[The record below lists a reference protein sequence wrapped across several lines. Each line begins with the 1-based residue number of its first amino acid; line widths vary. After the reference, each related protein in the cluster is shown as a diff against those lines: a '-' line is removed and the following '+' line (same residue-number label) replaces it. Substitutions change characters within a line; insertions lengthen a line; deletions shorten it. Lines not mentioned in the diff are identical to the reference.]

1 MKQTLKWIHL
11 WILTVL
17 ALMFLVLTY
26 LYLSHDLHIYAFSI
40 VSISSIVILIPYSIW
55 KYKQIKFVD
64 KKHIIIQILND

>member
-1 MKQTLKWIHL
+1 
-11 WILTVL
+11 
-17 ALMFLVLTY
+17 MFLVLTY